1 MSDGEDDLPLST
13 RARVA
18 IAGNESDSDDDVP
31 LSARVPGATTGKR
44 KNMSNRNRPAH
55 KRKSSD
61 TEDDADY
68 DFEADEQESLIPDPL
83 AVYPSIQ
90 SPSAAS
96 NSSGSSH

>member
-31 LSARVPGATTGKR
+31 LSARLPGATTGTR
-44 KNMSNRNRPAH
+44 KNMSNRNKPAH

-61 TEDDADY
+61 TEDD
-68 DFEADEQESLIPDPL
+68 
-83 AVYPSIQ
+83 
-90 SPSAAS
+90 
-96 NSSGSSH
+96 NSSDDKPIGSLVDMSDRKSTTAGGSAKKKNETFRS